1 MIRIFKFSATWCNPC
16 KALAKQLDGITLP
29 ITSYDVDEHEDL
41 VEKYNIRNVP
51 TLIFVDDA
59 DNELKRLVGAVTKQ
73 KVIDTYNE
81 LQ

>member
-1 MIRIFKFSATWCNPC
+1 MIKILKFSASWCNPC
-16 KALAKQLDGITLP
+16 KALAKQLNGITLP

-51 TLIFVDDA
+51 TLIFVNDA
-59 DNELKRLVGAVTKQ
+59 DNELKRLVGVVTKQ